1 MECFTKKKKS
11 LWNTILDAW
20 HGSEY
25 TSGLHK
31 LFCHGSQSD
40 TPDCMTYAKLI
51 IVFTPNLEF
60 PPYSEVIHIK
70 ANKMLTTVKEK
81 WLTIQ
86 FDVFNPSFIF
96 FIAMSQTISFINRT
110 EMWYFLHASN

>member
-1 MECFTKKKKS
+1 
-11 LWNTILDAW
+11 
-20 HGSEY
+20 
-25 TSGLHK
+25 
-31 LFCHGSQSD
+31 
-40 TPDCMTYAKLI
+40 
-51 IVFTPNLEF
+51 
-60 PPYSEVIHIK
+60 
-70 ANKMLTTVKEK
+70 MLTTVKEK